1 MKKLIAITTILTLI
15 SAPFFADSHVKN
27 PNKIDPPVA
36 IPPTMKGLPP
46 VLLPP
51 FFVFLCVIGCGKDG
65 TSSTPTTPSTPA
77 TPSYS
82 M

>member
-15 SAPFFADSHVKN
+15 SAPFFADNHVKN
-27 PNKIDPPVA
+27 PTKNDPPVA
-36 IPPTMKGLPP
+36 IPPMGGFGPP
-46 VLLPP
+46 ALLPP
-51 FFVFLCVIGCGKDG
+51 TIIIFCLIGCGKDG